1 MSLFPTFVWELCWG
15 IECSG
20 LTFPLIRL
28 SFILVTAW
36 TPASTRSPGKSLFL
50 DFIASIAL

>member
-50 DFIASIAL
+50 DFLASIAL